1 MKYTKL
7 KLKIRKRMRPLKND
21 IPLQKK
27 IQALN
32 YR

>member
-1 MKYTKL
+1 MNYTKL

-27 IQALN
+27 
-32 YR
+32 YKP